1 MNTVLYII
9 DHQNETNLTST
20 YSDFEIEN
28 NNKDPK
34 FEVGDHVR
42 ISKYKTIFSK
52 GYTLNWSVVVVKHT

>member
-42 ISKYKTIFSK
+42 ISKYKTKLVSCC
-52 GYTLNWSVVVVKHT
+52 S